1 MKDTG
6 CRMTKAELA
15 KYGVIYLFLDLAVS
29 ALFYRSWIAFLA
41 FLPGMYWFLK
51 EMGKRLEKKRR
62 ERLEQGFLMG
72 MRYVSTALSAG
83 YSIEHAFEQ
92 ALVEMKKVCRTDD
105 PALREFGRIVGGL
118 KINQTMEALLLDLA
132 ERSDIEDIQIFA
144 EVFEAA
150 RRTGGDL
157 IAIIRSTTMSIARKE
172 ETRQEIAVCLAS
184 KKMEQSIMSVVPFLL
199 IGYVQLVSPGFLDV
213 MYGNPAGVLIMSA
226 CLGTWG
232 FAFWLGRKIV
242 SIEI

>member
-15 KYGVIYLFLDLAVS
+15 KYGVLYLFLDLAVS

-92 ALVEMKKVCRTDD
+92 ALVEMKNRFFVGDELETVT
-105 PALREFGRIVGGL
+105 PAGSETLMV
-118 KINQTMEALLLDLA
+118 
-132 ERSDIEDIQIFA
+132 EDIVI
-144 EVFEAA
+144 EGTGEHVAA
-150 RRTGGDL
+150 ANVPGQRVRVPCGEKLHRGDML
-157 IAIIRSTTMSIARKE
+157 RGPVRNRKG
-172 ETRQEIAVCLAS
+172 C
-184 KKMEQSIMSVVPFLL
+184 
-199 IGYVQLVSPGFLDV
+199 
-213 MYGNPAGVLIMSA
+213 
-226 CLGTWG
+226 
-232 FAFWLGRKIV
+232 
-242 SIEI
+242 

>member
-1 MKDTG
+1 
-6 CRMTKAELA
+6 
-15 KYGVIYLFLDLAVS
+15 
-29 ALFYRSWIAFLA
+29 
-41 FLPGMYWFLK
+41 
-51 EMGKRLEKKRR
+51 
-62 ERLEQGFLMG
+62 
-72 MRYVSTALSAG
+72 
-83 YSIEHAFEQ
+83 
-92 ALVEMKKVCRTDD
+92 
-105 PALREFGRIVGGL
+105 
-118 KINQTMEALLLDLA
+118 
-132 ERSDIEDIQIFA
+132 
-144 EVFEAA
+144 
-150 RRTGGDL
+150 
-157 IAIIRSTTMSIARKE
+157 MSIVRKE